1 MAKTIHIFGGGTIQ
15 HVRNHM
21 ALCAPAYGGTA
32 RKLHAMLSEM
42 PLEQDVKL
50 HLTKMA
56 DHTSG
61 IETNEDVAGVLNS
74 LLIEPDTCA
83 ILFNVAM
90 CDFSGQIQDVPSG
103 KYAERLKTRGPLP
116 VQMALEPTP
125 KLLSAIKV
133 IRPDLFVVGFKTTA
147 GANEEGQ
154 REAALR
160 QIQETGADLVL
171 ANDTVTR
178 SNLLFDAKGIRLKGS
193 RDDVLEML
201 TMALQALLK

>member
-1 MAKTIHIFGGGTIQ
+1 
-15 HVRNHM
+15 M
-21 ALCAPAYGGTA
+21 ALCAPAYGATA
-32 RKLHAMLSEM
+32 RKLHAVLSASSIEH
-42 PLEQDVKL
+42 EVKL
-50 HLTKMA
+50 HLTRMA
-56 DHTSG
+56 DHTSH
-61 IETNEDVAGVLNS
+61 IETNQDVAGVLNGI
-74 LLIEPDTCA
+74 LTEPDARA
-83 ILFNVAM
+83 IIFNVAM

-103 KYAERLKTRGPLP
+103 KYAERLKSRGPLP

-133 IRPDLFVVGFKTTA
+133 IRPDLFLVGFKTTA
-147 GANEEGQ
+147 GADEDGQ
-154 REAALR
+154 RDAALR

-193 RDDVLEML
+193 RDDVLDML